1 MEEDR
6 LTQFID
12 TVSNWLATRKG
23 APVLF
28 GVLLVV
34 ISLLLQPFA
43 GVPIVGGIARSQLLL
58 HLGVIVGLLGVLI
71 GDAL

>member
-6 LTQFID
+6 LAQFID
-12 TVSNWLATRKG
+12 AISNWLATHKG

-28 GVLLVV
+28 GVLLV
-34 ISLLLQPFA
+34 IIGLLLQPFA
-43 GVPIVGGIARSQLLL
+43 GVPVIGSIARSQLLL
-58 HLGVIVGLLGVLI
+58 HLGVIIGLLGVLI

>member
-1 MEEDR
+1 MEEGR
-6 LTQFID
+6 LSVLID
-12 TVSNWLATRKG
+12 IISNWLATHKG
-23 APVLF
+23 APVLL

-34 ISLLLQPFA
+34 IGLLLQPFA
-43 GVPIVGGIARSQLLL
+43 GVPIIGGIARSQLFL